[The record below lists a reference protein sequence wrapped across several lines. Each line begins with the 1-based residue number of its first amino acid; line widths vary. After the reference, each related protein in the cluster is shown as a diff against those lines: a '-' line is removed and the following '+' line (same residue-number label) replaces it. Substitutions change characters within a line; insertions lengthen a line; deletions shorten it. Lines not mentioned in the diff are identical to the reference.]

1 MPIEWYTLLDISRE
15 DSLFTA
21 DQIIQIR
28 SFINQT
34 NDSGFNGILI
44 PESNQGMLHPFFFA
58 QEVCTQTA
66 GLTPFIA
73 LNPLYAHP
81 FYTAKYL
88 LNLSLLYQRRISL
101 NLITGTNNKDQQ
113 QLGINL
119 DHNSRYERLYEYT
132 HIFYALL
139 RGEKVD
145 FAGNF
150 YNVSNLQLSAS
161 LPAELLPGL
170 YIAGN
175 STEALALAPRLNT
188 ATLQMAKPL
197 AALSAADVFIP
208 TGFHLG
214 ILAREQKEAATEAM
228 EKISP
233 PLRERA
239 IMQKI
244 SFINTDAVWKKEL
257 YQAAV
262 NEASTDGVYTLVPFK
277 YYHSDVPY
285 LVGSYDEVA
294 AYIREYIQSGLTAF
308 VVEIA
313 GNTGSNEFLHIQEVF
328 KRLR

>member
-15 DSLFTA
+15 DSAFTP
-21 DQIIQIR
+21 DQIIQVR
-28 SFINQT
+28 NFIQKT
-34 NDSGFNGILI
+34 EGSGFNGILI

-88 LNLSLLYQRRISL
+88 LNLSLLYQRRITL
-101 NLITGTNNKDQQ
+101 NLITGTSNKDQQ
-113 QLGINL
+113 QLGLSLN
-119 DHNSRYERLYEYT
+119 HHSRYERLYEYT

-139 RGEKVD
+139 RGETVD
-145 FAGNF
+145 FEGS
-150 YNVSNLQLSAS
+150 YYTVKELKLSAC
-161 LPAELLPGL
+161 LPPELLPVL

-175 STEALALAPRLNT
+175 STEALALAKRLDT
-188 ATLQMAKPL
+188 ATLQMAKPA
-197 AALSAADVFIP
+197 AALSADGVFIP

-214 ILAREQKEAATEAM
+214 ILAREQKEDAAAAM

-239 IMQKI
+239 IMQKV

-262 NEASTDGVYTLVPFK
+262 NESTADGVYTLVPFK

-285 LVGSYDEVA
+285 LAGSYDEVA
-294 AYIREYIQSGLTAF
+294 AYIRKYISAGLKTF

-313 GNTGSNEFLHIQEVF
+313 GNTGSNEFEHISEVF
-328 KRLR
+328 KRLQ